1 MKFIHR
7 LAYYLGG
14 FSIGLIILAF
24 FLSGKKTSCA
34 YSPNARTTK
43 SILQKP
49 KSYSEEALLSMRLF
63 ELDTTIISDLIK
75 YGSVNFSESDTKTED
90 CKTYILKNSYK
101 EQEFKL
107 QIKNCDSLATIES
120 IVPYKND

>member
-14 FSIGLIILAF
+14 FSVGLIILAF

-43 SILQKP
+43 SISQKK
-49 KSYSEEALLSMRLF
+49 KSYSDEAITAMRLF
-63 ELDTTIISDLIK
+63 DMDTTIVSDMIE
-75 YGSVNFSESDTKTED
+75 YGSVKFSESDTKTEA
-90 CKTYILKNSYK
+90 CKTYILNNKFRD
-101 EQEFKL
+101 QEFRL
-107 QIKNCDSLATIES
+107 QIKNCESLATIES
-120 IVPYKND
+120 IVLYKKD